1 MFYCDEMKDT
11 DINEITFAEHEP
23 IFMGERRWTRKAI
36 DAEINA
42 YFGEGS
48 HEYFANWTRD
58 ELLRDLF
65 GYFDGKNGSDQ
76 TLRALDEVKAAH
88 VLAHGIELNR
98 AQ

>member
-11 DINEITFAEHEP
+11 NINDITFAEHEP
-23 IFMGERRWTRKAI
+23 VFMGERRWTRKAI
-36 DAEINA
+36 DAEIDA

-48 HEYFANWTRD
+48 HEYFLNWTRD

-65 GYFDGKNGSDQ
+65 GYFDGKRKGQ

>member
-1 MFYCDEMKDT
+1 MFYCDAMKST
-11 DINEITFAEHEP
+11 DINDIIFAEHEP
-23 IFMGERRWTRKAI
+23 VFMGERRWTRKAI
-36 DAEINA
+36 DAEIDA

-65 GYFDGKNGSDQ
+65 DYFDGKGRNR

-88 VLAHGIELNR
+88 VIAHGIELNR

>member
-1 MFYCDEMKDT
+1 MFYTNEMKVAS
-11 DINEITFAEHEP
+11 INDITFAEHEP
-23 IFMGERRWTRKAI
+23 VFMGERLWTRKAI
-36 DAEINA
+36 DAEIDA

-65 GYFDGKNGSDQ
+65 DYFDGKRKGQ